1 MRTISSVKMGTVGD
15 SAAPTCYA
23 RQTAERAMGGDAE
36 PADTS
41 ERLPK
46 GADDEVDIMQHS
58 LCLAAP

>member
-1 MRTISSVKMGTVGD
+1 MKMGTVGD